1 MPIMKA
7 LIFHNGS
14 AQVEERPI
22 PAPGPDEALLRT
34 QLVGVCRTDIELL
47 TGYYG
52 FSGIPGHEFVA
63 TVEHA
68 PAHPELTGKR
78 VTADIN
84 CGCGE
89 CPRCLSNDPRHCATR
104 TVLGIVNHD
113 GAFAEFFT
121 APVRNLHLLDDS
133 LPDDIAVFAEPLA
146 AALEPSRQLNLAPPV
161 RLLIMGDGNL
171 GLLSALSLH
180 LHNPDLLLLGKHQEK
195 LDIARFKGIA
205 VQHVSSTDNLP
216 GLAKVLGPFD
226 VVIEATGRPDG
237 ILHALDFVRPEG
249 TIIAKT
255 TCRKPAKLPMAR
267 IVVDEIQI
275 IGSRC
280 GDIGLALQTL
290 NHLDPRPLIGATY
303 PFLDAPKALRRA
315 RKRGAG
321 KVLVKF

>member
-1 MPIMKA
+1 MTTMNA
-7 LIFHNGS
+7 LVFHNNS
-14 AQVEERPI
+14 ASLEERPI
-22 PAPGPDEALLRT
+22 PTPGPGEALLRT
-34 QLVGVCRTDIELL
+34 RLVGVCHTDIELL

-63 TVEHA
+63 TVEQA
-68 PAHPELTGKR
+68 PGHPELTGKR

-84 CGCGE
+84 CGCGK
-89 CPRCLSNDPRHCATR
+89 CPRCLANDPRHCATR
-104 TVLGIVNHD
+104 TVTGIVNRD
-113 GAFAEFFT
+113 GAFAEFLT

-146 AALEPSRQLNLAPPV
+146 AALEPSRQVNLSPPA

-171 GLLSALSLH
+171 GLLSALSLNH
-180 LHNPDLLLLGKHQEK
+180 LNPDLLLLGKHQEK
-195 LDIARFKGIA
+195 LDVARRKGLT
-205 VQHVSSTDNLP
+205 VQHVSSVDNLP
-216 GLAKVLGPFD
+216 GLANILGPFD

-237 ILHALDFVRPEG
+237 MLHALNFVRPEG

-255 TCRKPAKLPMAR
+255 TCRKPARLPLAR

-280 GDIGLALQTL
+280 GDIGLTLQTL
-290 NHLDPRPLIGATY
+290 NHLDPRPLIEATY
-303 PFLDAPKALRRA
+303 PFLDAPNALRRA
-315 RKRGAG
+315 RTRGAG